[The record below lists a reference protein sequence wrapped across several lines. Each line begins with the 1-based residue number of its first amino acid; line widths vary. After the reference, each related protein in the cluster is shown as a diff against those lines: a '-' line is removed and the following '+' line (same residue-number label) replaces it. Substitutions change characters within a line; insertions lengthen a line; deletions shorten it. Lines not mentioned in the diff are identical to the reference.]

1 MTIALP
7 PGITVFERGWLSAN
21 NILFQGPEGNA
32 LVDSGYA
39 THAEQTVGMQWASR
53 MNAAGTARRLGMDF
67 AMHSD
72 APITPI
78 HPLFTAWCAVQR
90 ETASGRVLGEAERLS
105 VDDALHAITMGAA
118 RTLKLEQRVG
128 SIEPGKLADF
138 AVLEDDPRAVAPAA
152 LKDVKVWGTVLG
164 GRIFPAPGS
173 AP

>member
-1 MTIALP
+1 MCVNFFSNHLYYWGDA
-7 PGITVFERGWLSAN
+7 
-21 NILFQGPEGNA
+21 
-32 LVDSGYA
+32 
-39 THAEQTVGMQWASR
+39 HAEQTVGMQWASR

-78 HPLFTAWCAVQR
+78 HPLFPAWCAVQR

-118 RTLKLEQRVG
+118 RTLKLERRVG

-173 AP
+173 QP